1 MSWDVVLLDAPDVRS
16 ADDIAAD
23 TDIRPIKRSAVIEA
37 VSGLFPGS
45 ADFSDTSWGRV
56 DGDGWSIEVNIG
68 DDEMRP
74 SIMLH
79 VRGAG
84 DPVPAILQIA
94 GALQLRA
101 LDCSTGDFLSAEQPE
116 KASFE
121 RWQAY
126 RDQVVGR
133 HETAC
138 GRACGVGFFGEIDRA
153 SIAALTMASD

>member
-1 MSWDVVLLDAPDVRS
+1 MSWDVDLLDAPDVDC
-16 ADDIAAD
+16 ANDIAAD
-23 TDIRPIKRSAVIEA
+23 SDIRPIKRSTVIEA

-45 ADFSDTSWGRV
+45 ADFSDPFWGRV
-56 DGDGWSIEVNIG
+56 DGDGWSIEVNVG
-68 DDEMRP
+68 DDEMCS

-101 LDCSTGDFLSAEQPE
+101 LDCSTGDFLDAEAPE
-116 KASFE
+116 NASFE

-126 RDQVVGR
+126 RDQVVGKYEAQSLWTR
-133 HETAC
+133 LRRWLFR
-138 GRACGVGFFGEIDRA
+138 GR
-153 SIAALTMASD
+153 

>member
-1 MSWDVVLLDAPDVRS
+1 MSWDVVLLDAPDVDC

-37 VSGLFPGS
+37 VSALFPGS
-45 ADFSDTSWGRV
+45 AKFSDSSWGHIA
-56 DGDGWSIEVNIG
+56 GDGWSIEVNVG
-68 DDEMRP
+68 SDEMRP

-94 GALQLRA
+94 DALRVRA
-101 LDCSTGDFLSAEQPE
+101 LDCSTGDFLDAEAPE

-126 RDQVVGR
+126 RDQVVGKYEAPSFWTR
-133 HETAC
+133 VRRWLFR
-138 GRACGVGFFGEIDRA
+138 GD
-153 SIAALTMASD
+153 